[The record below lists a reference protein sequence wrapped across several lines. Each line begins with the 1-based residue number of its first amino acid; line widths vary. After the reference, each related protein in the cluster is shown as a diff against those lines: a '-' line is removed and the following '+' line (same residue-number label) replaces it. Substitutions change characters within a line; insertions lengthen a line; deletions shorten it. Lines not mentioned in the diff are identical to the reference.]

1 MRLIFFRT
9 GAIGDIIHVLP
20 ALKYI
25 KKENPSYRIDLVIKT
40 KPLLE
45 VFSNYVSFIDNVY
58 NVEKKIFSNS
68 ELIDSLAEE
77 TCDEFIYLHSNWWKG
92 WYFNYKY
99 FKAGKF
105 KAYKKDL
112 DLSSRENFLTAYD
125 SNLKAALQDKSLV
138 LDSHCLVA
146 KQGRK
151 LGQEPSNKETFTKKK
166 YIVIVPGVG
175 KLRPQRAYPL
185 KEWMILIKKF
195 IAETDYDLKILGGP
209 DEIEISLNL
218 SLELKLRS
226 KENTR
231 IENLIGKLS
240 LLETT
245 DVLAGAEAVYSADTG
260 LLHIA
265 SALDKV
271 TYSTYTVT
279 SEFRTG
285 PYSAKAEVFRS
296 SFCKCA
302 DLKNFNDNKTKC
314 KYLGLS
320 GLPRCVDDL
329 KYPVLTAS
337 KD

>member
-68 ELIDSLAEE
+68 ELMDSLAEE
-77 TCDEFIYLHSNWWKG
+77 PCDEFIYLHSNWWKG

-151 LGQEPSNKETFTKKK
+151 LGQEPSNKETFTKK
-166 YIVIVPGVG
+166 
-175 KLRPQRAYPL
+175 
-185 KEWMILIKKF
+185 
-195 IAETDYDLKILGGP
+195 
-209 DEIEISLNL
+209 
-218 SLELKLRS
+218 
-226 KENTR
+226 NT
-231 IENLIGKLS
+231 
-240 LLETT
+240 
-245 DVLAGAEAVYSADTG
+245 
-260 LLHIA
+260 
-265 SALDKV
+265 
-271 TYSTYTVT
+271 
-279 SEFRTG
+279 
-285 PYSAKAEVFRS
+285 
-296 SFCKCA
+296 
-302 DLKNFNDNKTKC
+302 
-314 KYLGLS
+314 
-320 GLPRCVDDL
+320 
-329 KYPVLTAS
+329 
-337 KD
+337 